1 MDDKLNRATE
11 VVAMLENILD
21 ENSKSKT
28 FLHKTITHLCN
39 EHHSHKVLME
49 VIERRLTLARREV
62 ELLEELKNLM

>member
-1 MDDKLNRATE
+1 MDDKLSRATE

-49 VIERRLTLARREV
+49 IIERRITLAKREV